1 MNDLSTM
8 DGMSLAMRKAR
19 LRNMYFHMSRAE
31 DLDRLFKAA
40 ADDYDSGVLTG
51 QLFEASCLTIVGES
65 NSGKT
70 EEIRHAMSRLQESCP
85 TLECGRDV
93 QSVSI
98 FLDGETTWKSLGIKI
113 LEQVGYHMSPRKTEH
128 EIWSRVRLQLKT
140 QGYWIVHIDECQ
152 HMFETLG
159 EKDTKKVVN
168 SIKTLIKNPDWP
180 VVVVLSGIPE
190 LLPKVNFDP
199 QLRNLTSAYHMR
211 PLDPLSDHD
220 LNEVDTAFYH
230 YAEARGVDI
239 DGIRDEDTYQR
250 MCYAHGNHFGLI
262 FKFMVDVFAN
272 IEDEQGALD
281 ISWLAD
287 RYAAKTGC
295 VPGHNP
301 FIREDYQMCEVKEL
315 LAGMMD

>member
-1 MNDLSTM
+1 MKDHESI

-19 LRNMYFHMSRAE
+19 LRNMYFHMSRAA
-31 DLDRLFKAA
+31 DLDRLFKGA
-40 ADDYDSGVLTG
+40 ADDYDSGVLSG
-51 QLFEASCLTIVGES
+51 NLFEASCLTIVGES

-70 EEIRHAMSRLQESCP
+70 EEIRHALSRLHEEHP

-93 QSVSI
+93 RSLSI

-128 EIWSRVRLQLKT
+128 EIWSRVRLQLKM

-159 EKDTKKVVN
+159 EKETKKVIN

-190 LLPKVNFDP
+190 LLSKVNIDP
-199 QLRNLTSAYHMR
+199 QLRNLTSAYQMR
-211 PLDPLSDHD
+211 SLDPLSDHD

-230 YAEARGVDI
+230 YAEARGVNI
-239 DGIRDEDTYQR
+239 DDVRNEETYQR
-250 MCYAHGNHFGLI
+250 ICYAHGNHFGLI

-272 IEDEQGALD
+272 IEDEQTGL
-281 ISWLAD
+281 SLPWLAE

-301 FIREDYQMCEVKEL
+301 FIREDYRLCEVREL